1 MIKLHRIATFTLA
14 CVAAVVASGALPVP
28 HASAFEIGA
37 DELRRLK
44 AREVLVN
51 VVPDDS
57 GEADGQI
64 EAVIDVAAPP
74 AKVWTVMLDCQR
86 ALKFMEGLKSCR
98 VLERGPNDAWDI
110 REHKSKWLAI
120 LPELRSVFRSEYL
133 RDKEI
138 KFQRVAGDIKVLQG
152 GWRLEPLTGG
162 TSTRLTSH
170 SRIGLSAPIP
180 GFILRGALES
190 DVPKRLRALRE
201 DVENGK

>member
-1 MIKLHRIATFTLA
+1 MN
-14 CVAAVVASGALPVP
+14 VA
-28 HASAFEIGA
+28 
-37 DELRRLK
+37 
-44 AREVLVN
+44 
-51 VVPDDS
+51 PDDS

-162 TSTRLTSH
+162 TSTRLTYH
-170 SRIGLSAPIP
+170 SRIGISAPIP

-190 DVPKRLRALRE
+190 DVPKRLKALRE